1 MTATSPVG
9 EPRPDRLAGA
19 GPAEPPVSVL
29 DLVLMR
35 VRLRA
40 RRRAAWL
47 GHLSGDASGEGSEA
61 ALAAALDDRDSPLA
75 EAEWYAR
82 SEAVARDNQALEHV
96 EGLLAGG
103 AGERLR
109 RLESLFSLS
118 GPESDLVQTC
128 LALAVGPDLEP
139 LFAYLQ
145 RHHGRSGVT
154 DALAARLFG
163 YGRQAI
169 WAADLPVAVWGL
181 VTPSETPVTEGTA
194 LLCDRQVIRWLQGS
208 LGVDRSLVG
217 AVREVERHEPL
228 PGWPQ
233 EKAVQLLRRSLERE
247 GGARIVLEG
256 PAGSGRKTFAA
267 AVAARFG
274 VPTLAV
280 DTGRISDEDWGDSFM
295 RAQRLGV
302 MGGMAVLW
310 HGQGLARP
318 WPAHVVPAPLQFV
331 ACEEAEVVPPHG
343 DLVDYRVVL
352 PTLTLEERR
361 ALWAKLVPESEA
373 WPARER
379 EALVSRHRLAVGDVV
394 ALGRRRPASPQEA
407 SALCREMARDR
418 LGDLGRLL
426 ECPFTWDDLVL
437 PRRLREALE
446 DFAFEA
452 RDRAVF
458 WESPSARRMF
468 PRGTGLVGL
477 FTGPP
482 GTGKTMAAQ
491 VIAAELELDLFRID
505 LATVVNKYIGETAK
519 NLSRIFARAARMSAV
534 LLFDEADAL
543 FSRRTD
549 VKDSHDRY
557 ANTDTN
563 YLLQLLE
570 EYRGIALLA
579 TNKKSN
585 IDPAFTRRVR
595 YVLDFPRPDAS
606 HRLRMWQGVIAA
618 MTDADTARGLDGA
631 LGLLSGSVEATG
643 AQIKNAVLAALFM
656 ARRERSG
663 LGLEHLVRG
672 LERELEKE
680 GRSLGR
686 LERERVMRL
695 A

>member
-1 MTATSPVG
+1 MTTPSPTDA
-9 EPRPDRLAGA
+9 PRPDERAGA
-19 GPAEPPVSVL
+19 PLAEPPVSVL

-47 GHLSGDASGEGSEA
+47 GHLSGDASGEAG
-61 ALAAALDDRDSPLA
+61 LVAALDDRDSPLA

-82 SEAVARDNQALEHV
+82 SETVARDNQALEHV
-96 EGLLAGG
+96 ERLI
-103 AGERLR
+103 AGEAGDRLR
-109 RLESLFSLS
+109 HLEVLFSLS
-118 GPESDLVQTC
+118 RPESDLLQTC
-128 LALAVGPDLEP
+128 LAQAVAPDLEA
-139 LFAYLQ
+139 LLAHLQ

-154 DALAARLFG
+154 DSLAARLFG
-163 YGRQAI
+163 YGRQVL
-169 WAADLPVAVWGL
+169 WAPDLPVAVWGL
-181 VTPSETPVTEGTA
+181 VTPSETPVTEST
-194 LLCDRQVIRWLQGS
+194 LLQCDRQVVRWLQGS
-208 LGVDRSLVG
+208 LGPDRSLVG
-217 AVREVERHEPL
+217 ALREVERHEPL
-228 PGWPQ
+228 PGWPL
-233 EKAVQLLRRSLERE
+233 ERTVQLLRRALERE
-247 GGARIVLEG
+247 GGARILLEG
-256 PAGSGRKTFAA
+256 PAGSGRRTFAA

-274 VPTLAV
+274 AATIAV
-280 DTGRISDEDWGDSFM
+280 DTGRMADEDWGDSFM

-302 MGGMAVLW
+302 LGGMALVW
-310 HGQGLARP
+310 HGEGVARP
-318 WPAHVVPAPLQFV
+318 WPAHVVPAPLQFI
-331 ACEEAEVVPPHG
+331 ACEETERVPPHS
-343 DLVDYRVVL
+343 DLVDHHVVL
-352 PTLTLEERR
+352 PTPLLEERR
-361 ALWAKLVPESEA
+361 ALWARLVPESAA
-373 WPARER
+373 WPAGER
-379 EALVSRHRLAVGDVV
+379 EALLGRHRLAVGDIA

-407 SALCREMARDR
+407 STLCRESARDR

-426 ECPFTWDDLVL
+426 ECPFSWDDLVV
-437 PRRLREALE
+437 PKRLREALE

-452 RDRAVF
+452 RDRTVF
-458 WESPSARRMF
+458 WESPAARRLF
-468 PRGTGLVGL
+468 PRGTGLIGL

-491 VIAAELELDLFRID
+491 VVAADLDLGLFRID

-549 VKDSHDRY
+549 VRDAHDRY

-579 TNKKSN
+579 TNKKNN

-595 YVLDFPRPDAS
+595 YVLDFPRPDVE
-606 HRLRMWQGVIAA
+606 HRGRMWRAVIAS
-618 MTDADTARGLDGA
+618 MTDADTVRDLEGTIDTLAT
-631 LGLLSGSVEATG
+631 VEATG

-656 ARRERSG
+656 ARRHRSP
-663 LGLEHLVRG
+663 LRMEHLVRG
-672 LERELEKE
+672 LEREMEKE

-686 LERERVMRL
+686 LEREKVMRH